1 MARKM
6 FDNLSA
12 IVADTLTDSIKM
24 IHIDDLHESADNFFV
39 VERIQEFAQTI
50 LGQGG
55 VKDNLI
61 VRPLES
67 GGYEIISGHRRCA
80 AVRFLINQGANISHY
95 LPCLIQD
102 YDDEDSMMLDLILM
116 NVSARQISDAELWQ
130 CYETID
136 HILQVKKEKGESFG
150 RIREQIAKTLGVSPA
165 QVGKLQNVE
174 RNAIDAVKQ
183 AVANGEISISTA
195 NEIAKLDNEQQEE
208 LAHSDLSEVKHK
220 EVKHRQSAS
229 KTPKVD
235 TYINDHADVDMEN
248 DSSVR
253 HEGMTEKMFYDKA
266 HMQAFT
272 ECIARMKCSDVYHIS
287 LAYLLTLDKICRKH
301 LDRLFDFANDAIKIE
316 ALAQPWQT
324 STSQKTTR
332 LAFNLWNGC
341 SDDGKE
347 YTDKDG
353 YKVSLPSEY
362 YSPSKI
368 FCCSYAPYYWEAIK
382 LRYPEYTKDAR
393 IKMNDEEM

>member
-39 VERIQEFAQTI
+39 VERIEEFAQTI

-55 VKDNLI
+55 VKDNLL
-61 VRPLES
+61 VRPLPT
-67 GGYEIISGHRRCA
+67 GGYEVISGHRRCA
-80 AVRFLINQGANISHY
+80 AVRFLINQGANISQY
-95 LPCLIQD
+95 LPCLIQE
-102 YDDEDSMMLDLILM
+102 YEDEDSKMLDLILM

-136 HILQVKKEKGESFG
+136 RILQAKKEKGEYFG
-150 RIREQIAKTLGVSPA
+150 RIREQIAETLGVSPA

-183 AVANGEISISTA
+183 AVAAGEISISTA

-208 LAHSDLSEVKHK
+208 LAQGDLSEVKHK

-235 TYINDHADVDMEN
+235 TYINDHADVDIEDDPEN
-248 DSSVR
+248 EVDTYIN
-253 HEGMTEKMFYDKA
+253 GT
-266 HMQAFT
+266 
-272 ECIARMKCSDVYHIS
+272 
-287 LAYLLTLDKICRKH
+287 
-301 LDRLFDFANDAIKIE
+301 
-316 ALAQPWQT
+316 ALAVKAINVQHDGLHFLTIYGTHASGSFVALPEWGI
-324 STSQKTTR
+324 S
-332 LAFNLWNGC
+332 AEVD
-341 SDDGKE
+341 SDF
-347 YTDKDG
+347 TDI
-353 YKVSLPSEY
+353 ENN
-362 YSPSKI
+362 
-368 FCCSYAPYYWEAIK
+368 AEAIAFA
-382 LRYPEYTKDAR
+382 LRHSPDADHLR
-393 IKMNDEEM
+393 NIQKAAMAIATTIYEGTQ